1 VTCSA
6 RGRCLPVPAHFQ
18 RNRVLVAAL
27 AAALDLAAAAPDAC
41 VLVSVS
47 VSLFPVEFLFARPTK
62 IRPPEAVATSA
73 SAASAASAVA
83 VSPSY
88 QDTLCLCYS
97 VDALVSGR

>member
-1 VTCSA
+1 VTSSA
-6 RGRCLPVPAHFQ
+6 RGRCLPVSAHFH
-18 RNRVLVAAL
+18 RNRVPVAAL

-41 VLVSVS
+41 ALVSVS
-47 VSLFPVEFLFARPTK
+47 VSPFPAEFFFARPTK
-62 IRPPEAVATSA
+62 IRLPEVVANSA
-73 SAASAASAVA
+73 SAASAASAAA